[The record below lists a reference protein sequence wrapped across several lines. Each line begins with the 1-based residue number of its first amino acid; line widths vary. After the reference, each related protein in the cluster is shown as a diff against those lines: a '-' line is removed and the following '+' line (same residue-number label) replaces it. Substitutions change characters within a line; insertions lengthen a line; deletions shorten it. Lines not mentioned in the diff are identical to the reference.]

1 MSFFNRVKNN
11 VTETIRKNG
20 LNEITDYI
28 LKNAVQLIVSALNN
42 DRHFAGII
50 NPDSTVEEF
59 DSDVFLIL
67 SGAGLYFGGSILIKD
82 NDVHFAYN
90 DVDQITGAT
99 IWRLF
104 EENPDKLGIV
114 DATMSTSTNTYIITD
129 LSKTERTLTI
139 KKLNTSTNQFETL
152 HTFNE
157 PNPQSIKRYSTTD
170 GSTTIKIII
179 DWSFNNEQT
188 LPVEITKVVSS
199 SNTSSVDLIR
209 ENIANKKSSIDAKTG
224 QITTLKNQIQDLLNE
239 MNSEMDPLV
248 ADSIRDKMNTATGDS
263 NGINTDISSK
273 ETLYA
278 SGGSRISSKATLI
291 GLIND
296 AQMIIGDEGLTY
308 DDKTGL
314 EKAIY
319 YLEQQLDGD
328 GYTTLGKYDLWYGIE
343 WRENVSSPFTAES
356 SDQGVMRIGNMLY
369 HSTLPI
375 QSQMKGCLLLDNGE
389 VNYYLDPND
398 WTKKEDGSDSCLSGE
413 DGMVMVELPECYYR
427 FESFTTTDGTNT
439 FVVNRCKLSQYPL
452 FGFRKWE
459 KMYVSAYEATIDR
472 SQSTAKLASVSFY
485 EHMDSNC
492 VDFVSTEWM
501 NKAKN
506 FRGGASDSATS
517 KASSSA
523 MTSRDTADN
532 TLLGRPASGTGISVD
547 QCRTKARARG
557 TGWEQYTYSCHLR
570 ISWFFYVEYATFQ
583 AQQAFVQYSNP
594 YNKRGI
600 LHTGGLGDGVTNF
613 GDSNWSSF
621 SGYYAFVPCGY
632 TNSIG
637 NGTGVKSYTPQ
648 GNSTT
653 VSVPRYRGIEHPFG
667 HLFKWSDGILRGSY
681 DTYSI
686 LLFTEDRTSFT
697 SSLATALTSYINAGR
712 MYFGSNGWTKKLVLD
727 EYGHLLPKVSGLG
740 GSNNT
745 YMCDYHYTNSGSQ
758 AGESR
763 SVAFGGAATYG
774 SFAGFACAAVYLAP
788 SISGANYGSRLCHL

>member
-11 VTETIRKNG
+11 VIETIRENG

-67 SGAGLYFGGSILIKD
+67 SGAGIYFGGSILIKD

-90 DVDQITGAT
+90 DVDQLTGAT

-170 GSTTIKIII
+170 GSIIIKIII

-188 LPVEITKVVSS
+188 LPVEIRKVVSS
-199 SNTSSVDLIR
+199 SNTSSVDIIR

-273 ETLYA
+273 ETLYG

-296 AQMIIGDEGLTY
+296 AQMIIGEEGLTY

-328 GYTTLGKYDLWYGIE
+328 GI
-343 WRENVSSPFTAES
+343 
-356 SDQGVMRIGNMLY
+356 
-369 HSTLPI
+369 H
-375 QSQMKGCLLLDNGE
+375 
-389 VNYYLDPND
+389 
-398 WTKKEDGSDSCLSGE
+398 
-413 DGMVMVELPECYYR
+413 
-427 FESFTTTDGTNT
+427 
-439 FVVNRCKLSQYPL
+439 
-452 FGFRKWE
+452 
-459 KMYVSAYEATIDR
+459 
-472 SQSTAKLASVSFY
+472 
-485 EHMDSNC
+485 
-492 VDFVSTEWM
+492 
-501 NKAKN
+501 
-506 FRGGASDSATS
+506 
-517 KASSSA
+517 
-523 MTSRDTADN
+523 
-532 TLLGRPASGTGISVD
+532 
-547 QCRTKARARG
+547 
-557 TGWEQYTYSCHLR
+557 
-570 ISWFFYVEYATFQ
+570 
-583 AQQAFVQYSNP
+583 
-594 YNKRGI
+594 
-600 LHTGGLGDGVTNF
+600 
-613 GDSNWSSF
+613 
-621 SGYYAFVPCGY
+621 
-632 TNSIG
+632 
-637 NGTGVKSYTPQ
+637 
-648 GNSTT
+648 
-653 VSVPRYRGIEHPFG
+653 
-667 HLFKWSDGILRGSY
+667 
-681 DTYSI
+681 
-686 LLFTEDRTSFT
+686 
-697 SSLATALTSYINAGR
+697 
-712 MYFGSNGWTKKLVLD
+712 
-727 EYGHLLPKVSGLG
+727 
-740 GSNNT
+740 
-745 YMCDYHYTNSGSQ
+745 
-758 AGESR
+758 
-763 SVAFGGAATYG
+763 
-774 SFAGFACAAVYLAP
+774 
-788 SISGANYGSRLCHL
+788 